1 MVKKLVSVF
10 CICAY
15 FGLAHAQIPQE
26 IWKESEQIEKQIKKT
41 TFPDRVYNIKDF
53 GAKEGNNGEIF
64 CHEAINLAIL
74 TCSQAGGG
82 TVLVPPGEFLTG
94 PITLKS
100 NVNLHLE
107 EGAYLKFSSEKY
119 LYTPTVLTRWEG
131 VDCYNLHPL
140 IYAYG
145 ESNIAITGKGII
157 DGQASND
164 NWWSM
169 CGAPHYGW
177 KEGMTAQK
185 NGGRN
190 KLLMYAETFAPI
202 DKRQMTFEDGLR
214 PQLINLYRCNTIL
227 IENVTLKNSPF
238 WVIHPYFVKV

>member
-41 TFPDRVYNIKDF
+41 SFPDRVYNIKDF

-119 LYTPTVLTRWEG
+119 LKQENIQYDLEAMLTEG
-131 VDCYNLHPL
+131 KIKAAVP
-140 IYAYG
+140 
-145 ESNIAITGKGII
+145 
-157 DGQASND
+157 
-164 NWWSM
+164 
-169 CGAPHYGW
+169 
-177 KEGMTAQK
+177 
-185 NGGRN
+185 
-190 KLLMYAETFAPI
+190 
-202 DKRQMTFEDGLR
+202 
-214 PQLINLYRCNTIL
+214 
-227 IENVTLKNSPF
+227 
-238 WVIHPYFVKV
+238 VKKDRAMG

>member
-41 TFPDRVYNIKDF
+41 SFPDRVYNIKDF

-140 IYAYG
+140 IYTEAYL
-145 ESNIAITGKGII
+145 II
-157 DGQASND
+157 SCRNDGHSIL
-164 NWWSM
+164 
-169 CGAPHYGW
+169 
-177 KEGMTAQK
+177 
-185 NGGRN
+185 R
-190 KLLMYAETFAPI
+190 LI
-202 DKRQMTFEDGLR
+202 RQMANTVNNNAFYHLGIHSILHGFQVVKTVHFHVQIFSTALKSD
-214 PQLINLYRCNTIL
+214 PQR
-227 IENVTLKNSPF
+227 
-238 WVIHPYFVKV
+238 

>member
-1 MVKKLVSVF
+1 MVKKLVSVL

-41 TFPDRVYNIKDF
+41 SFPDRVYNIKDF

-145 ESNIAITGKGII
+145 
-157 DGQASND
+157 
-164 NWWSM
+164 
-169 CGAPHYGW
+169 
-177 KEGMTAQK
+177 
-185 NGGRN
+185 
-190 KLLMYAETFAPI
+190 
-202 DKRQMTFEDGLR
+202 
-214 PQLINLYRCNTIL
+214 
-227 IENVTLKNSPF
+227 
-238 WVIHPYFVKV
+238 

>member
-1 MVKKLVSVF
+1 M
-10 CICAY
+10 
-15 FGLAHAQIPQE
+15 
-26 IWKESEQIEKQIKKT
+26 
-41 TFPDRVYNIKDF
+41 YNIKDF

-94 PITLKS
+94 PITLKKQCKS
-100 NVNLHLE
+100 AFGRRRLSKIFFRE
-107 EGAYLKFSSEKY
+107 ISIYS
-119 LYTPTVLTRWEG
+119 TVLTRWEG

-145 ESNIAITGKGII
+145 ESNIAITRKGII

-190 KLLMYAETFAPI
+190 KLLMYAETFAPPI

-227 IENVTLKNSPF
+227 IEKCNIEKFSILSYPSF
-238 WVIHPYFVKV
+238 IL